1 MEYKITNR
9 QHLVIFNK
17 VYDYIEDMID
27 TDQVYLQTE
36 KDTGEEGI
44 SVLMTHDFD
53 NIFVIY
59 FKEYWNPDI
68 TQGQKRIS
76 ESPILVLEDDYK
88 RELTGLF
95 GKIWIE
101 PMKTFIK
108 RNFGV
113 NIKTIDLED

>member
-27 TDQVYLQTE
+27 TDQVYLQTD

-44 SVLMTHDFD
+44 WILMTHDFD
-53 NIFVIY
+53 DIFIIY
-59 FKEYWNPDI
+59 FREYWADY
-68 TQGQKRIS
+68 TEEGKKRIS
-76 ESPILVLEDDYK
+76 ESPILVLSDDYK
-88 RELTGLF
+88 RELNGLF

-101 PMKTFIK
+101 PMKTFVK

-113 NIKTIDLED
+113 DIKTIDLED

>member
-9 QHLVIFNK
+9 QHLLIFNK
-17 VYDYIEDMID
+17 VYNYIEDMID

-36 KDTGEEGI
+36 EDTGEEGI
-44 SVLMTHDFD
+44 WILMTHDYD
-53 NIFVIY
+53 SIFFIY
-59 FKEYWNPDI
+59 FREYWADYTEEGN
-68 TQGQKRIS
+68 KRIS

-88 RELTGLF
+88 RELNGLF

-101 PMKTFIK
+101 PMKTFVK

-113 NIKTIDLED
+113 DIKTIDLED